1 MPCPPR
7 LGLLFQGV
15 GVATGLLAKDARDA
29 TYEQP
34 VPALVASRDVTRWWP
49 DAAPARGKLRQRRAS
64 SRGCHG
70 TRGDAGAS
78 QP

>member
-7 LGLLFQGV
+7 LGLPFQGL
-15 GVATGLLAKDARDA
+15 GVAAGLAKDACGA
-29 TYEQP
+29 AYEQP
-34 VPALVASRDVTRWWP
+34 VPALVASWDVTRWWP

-78 QP
+78 QL

>member
-7 LGLLFQGV
+7 LGLLFQGA
-15 GVATGLLAKDARDA
+15 GVATGLAKDACDA
-29 TYEQP
+29 AYERP
-34 VPALVASRDVTRWWP
+34 VPALVASWDVARWWP